1 MAGNGAEP
9 WLWVGPRDW
18 AGAAKPDL
26 PLADQ
31 EAGSGEPAMPFGRT
45 GASQRGR
52 DRVQGPFCLGA
63 SDWLTQVM
71 CQPGGS

>member
-9 WLWVGPRDW
+9 WPWVGPRDW

-26 PLADQ
+26 LLADR
-31 EAGSGEPAMPFGRT
+31 EAR
-45 GASQRGR
+45 ASQRGR